1 MGRLKKE
8 NNKNQ
13 QKQQPRSR
21 PGTPEQQP
29 SKRQNTLQ
37 TTEPESSVS
46 NNNNNIETPVIIDVD
61 PLPLDKGK
69 GKEVLTSE
77 ISPVVTPNQTQM
89 NVDDATDASENFL
102 YNKKS
107 PQEIFIKKTKFFAF
121 FPADDHPGKS
131 IQTKIA
137 DITDLVFDQFDSFSG
152 VVLSKHPEDQSKN
165 F

>member
-1 MGRLKKE
+1 MGRPKKE

-46 NNNNNIETPVIIDVD
+46 TNNNNKETPVIMDVD
-61 PLPLDKGK
+61 PLPLDKEK

-77 ISPVVTPNQTQM
+77 TTPVVTPNQTQM
-89 NVDDATDASENFL
+89 NVDDATDASKNFL
-102 YNKKS
+102 KNKKS
-107 PQEIFIKKTKFFAF
+107 LKKYPPKKQIFS
-121 FPADDHPGKS
+121 H
-131 IQTKIA
+131 
-137 DITDLVFDQFDSFSG
+137 FS
-152 VVLSKHPEDQSKN
+152 
-165 F
+165 